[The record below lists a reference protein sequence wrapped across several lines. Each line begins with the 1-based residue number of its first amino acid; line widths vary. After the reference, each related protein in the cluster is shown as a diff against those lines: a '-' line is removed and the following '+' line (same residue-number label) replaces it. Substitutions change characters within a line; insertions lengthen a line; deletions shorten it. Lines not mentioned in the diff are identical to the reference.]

1 MQNLKK
7 YVLFAFMAVFV
18 ASLAIAPAHAQSHL
32 EANVPFDFVL
42 GQTAMKADS
51 YRIASDGSFVA
62 FVDAHGRARYS
73 MYVPGSDA
81 DDSHNGAPY
90 LVFTRYGTETFLS
103 RIVFST
109 NHTYDL
115 PRSSRE
121 KELAARLKSNEQI
134 AVSVGAAR

>member
-1 MQNLKK
+1 MQNLRK

-18 ASLAIAPAHAQSHL
+18 ASLAVAPAHAQSRL

-42 GQTAMKADS
+42 GQTTMRADS
-51 YRIASDGSFVA
+51 YRIASDGSFVTL
-62 FVDAHGRARYS
+62 VDADGRARYS

-81 DDSHNGAPY
+81 ADSHNGAPY

-109 NHTYDL
+109 DRTFDL

-121 KELAARLKSNEQI
+121 KELAARLNSNERV
-134 AVSVGAAR
+134 AVSIGAAR

>member
-1 MQNLKK
+1 MQNLRK

-18 ASLAIAPAHAQSHL
+18 ASLAVAPGHAQSRL

-42 GQTAMKADS
+42 GQTTMRADT
-51 YRIASDGSFVA
+51 YRIASDGSFVTL
-62 FVDAHGRARYS
+62 VDADGRARYS
-73 MYVPGSDA
+73 MYVAGSDA
-81 DDSHNGAPY
+81 ADSHNGAPY

-109 NHTYDL
+109 DRTFDL

-121 KELAARLKSNEQI
+121 KELAARLNSNERV
-134 AVSVGAAR
+134 AVSIGAAR

>member
-1 MQNLKK
+1 
-7 YVLFAFMAVFV
+7 
-18 ASLAIAPAHAQSHL
+18 
-32 EANVPFDFVL
+32 
-42 GQTAMKADS
+42 MKADS

-62 FVDAHGRARYS
+62 FVDADGRARYS

-81 DDSHNGAPY
+81 ADDHNGAPY

-109 NHTYDL
+109 DRTFDL

-121 KELAARLKSNEQI
+121 KELAARLNSNEQI
-134 AVSVGAAR
+134 AVSVGGAR